1 MRLFTTLQAIHYR
14 WDSLIHSTQ
23 DSLLE
28 MSYLYSSSMQRD
40 PSVQELDGM
49 CCFMQ
54 WLCYKAACFPVLM
67 KTRAS
72 TCPTAGE
79 HSYLVSSTVFACSC
93 KLRLWQGAALMRE
106 TGLVQEVLSPEGP
119 ITGSSLGAVK
129 LDNEEQRE
137 QQRRQRQVK
146 ASDVTEDKMCL
157 PLCQFEVQVFKS
169 CRLRSLILSAIMR
182 GKSVRQL
189 NEQFFFLI
197 FKSKVTALLQ
207 STPHWLFF
215 VHLHCSVSPFKLPP
229 VVRANFPIWCYTKD

>member
-1 MRLFTTLQAIHYR
+1 MLLYAMAVLRGSLLPSPHENTSFHLPYSRRAQLPGLINSVCLLLQAQT
-14 WDSLIHSTQ
+14 LAGCC
-23 DSLLE
+23 
-28 MSYLYSSSMQRD
+28 
-40 PSVQELDGM
+40 LDGRDWP
-49 CCFMQ
+49 C
-54 WLCYKAACFPVLM
+54 A
-67 KTRAS
+67 
-72 TCPTAGE
+72 
-79 HSYLVSSTVFACSC
+79 
-93 KLRLWQGAALMRE
+93 RE
-106 TGLVQEVLSPEGP
+106 VVSPEGP

-146 ASDVTEDKMCL
+146 ASNVTQDKMCL

-229 VVRANFPIWCYTKD
+229 VVRANFPIRCYTKD